1 MKIIDVK
8 QKTILKAFSEL
19 GFDVISYK
27 EHIKLQNLIGKVIT
41 LPNHKFIKNTTLNTV
56 LTQSGIDK
64 NQFLRRV
71 QNGGK

>member
-8 QKTILKAFSEL
+8 QKTILKAFSGFGFEL
-19 GFDVISYK
+19 KSLNG
-27 EHIKLQNLIGKVIT
+27 HIKLENSFGKIIT
-41 LPNHKFIKNTTLNTV
+41 LPNHKYIKNTMLNLAV
-56 LTQSGIDK
+56 QQAGIDK